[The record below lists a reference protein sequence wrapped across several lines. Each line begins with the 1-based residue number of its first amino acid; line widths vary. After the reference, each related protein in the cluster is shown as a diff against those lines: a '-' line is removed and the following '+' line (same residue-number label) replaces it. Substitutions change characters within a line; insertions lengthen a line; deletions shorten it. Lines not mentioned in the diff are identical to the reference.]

1 MALGKGGRPKISIR
15 SEQLSNAITKLA
27 TSLDAGRKLDERRD
41 IGPRAIR
48 LALLERDAESG
59 QTYIELV
66 VEALVNAAIR
76 GTKVNVKAAEL
87 LLAHAYGKPGQDQAS
102 AENVQRI
109 ALLVGQLGQLDL
121 LDKEHNKLAASSSGA
136 TGGQPI
142 PPTTDRPPAVI
153 EPHFSQP
160 HAEHQN
166 HSSNLPD
173 DDAIIDGELQEA
185 PDGSI

>member
-1 MALGKGGRPKISIR
+1 MALGRGGRPKISIR
-15 SEQLSNAITKLA
+15 SEQLTNAIRKL
-27 TSLDAGRKLDERRD
+27 TSSLDADRELAQRRD

-48 LALLERDAESG
+48 LALLERDADTG

-76 GTKVNVKAAEL
+76 GTRVNVKAAEL

-102 AENVQRI
+102 AEHVQRI
-109 ALLVGQLGQLDL
+109 ALLVGQLSQLD
-121 LDKEHNKLAASSSGA
+121 KLEVASHKLEA
-136 TGGQPI
+136 TSRTSDGHQSPD
-142 PPTTDRPPAVI
+142 TTDTAPGPD

-160 HAEHQN
+160 HVEHKN

-173 DDAIIDGELQEA
+173 KILDGELLPPKE
-185 PDGSI
+185 S

>member
-1 MALGKGGRPKISIR
+1 MPPRPKISIR

-48 LALLERDAESG
+48 LALLEREAESG

-102 AENVQRI
+102 AEQVQRI

-121 LDKEHNKLAASSSGA
+121 LDKEHNQLAASSSGA
-136 TGGQPI
+136 TSRQPI
-142 PPTTDRPPAVI
+142 PHTTDRPPGPL

-160 HAEHQN
+160 HAEYQN

>member
-1 MALGKGGRPKISIR
+1 MPPRPKISIR

-48 LALLERDAESG
+48 LALLERDADTG

-76 GTKVNVKAAEL
+76 GTRVNVKAAEL

-109 ALLVGQLGQLDL
+109 ALLVGQLSQLDL
-121 LDKEHNKLAASSSGA
+121 LDKEHNKLEA
-136 TGGQPI
+136 TSRTSDGHLSPD
-142 PPTTDRPPAVI
+142 TTDTAPGPV

-160 HAEHQN
+160 HVEHKN

-173 DDAIIDGELQEA
+173 EILDGELLPPKE
-185 PDGSI
+185 S